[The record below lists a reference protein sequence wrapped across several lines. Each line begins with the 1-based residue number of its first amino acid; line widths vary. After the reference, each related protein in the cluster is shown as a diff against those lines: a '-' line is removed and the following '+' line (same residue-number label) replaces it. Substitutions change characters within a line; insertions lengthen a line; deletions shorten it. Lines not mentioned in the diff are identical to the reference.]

1 MKTIFLGMTIL
12 MVSLANSSNAQ
23 STRVPST
30 TPDASMS
37 SNKIEVSEQPES
49 QSGVI
54 QTKEKSKDLP
64 DPNNRVNKTS
74 DIKSDGTTAQP
85 SVMVPATRTTEK
97 NEITSINYSL
107 QNNNSA
113 LTNLLNLIE
122 IKEKVNDSNND
133 ALKQSLEYQQLLS
146 DITSLRSDFDNQVE
160 SKGIENCSTTEQ
172 SYYLAF
178 LKEEGNEKAYTKAM
192 NKLK

>member
-30 TPDASMS
+30 TPDASKS

-133 ALKQSLEYQQLLS
+133 VLKQSSEYQQLLS